1 MELVIIEN
9 SRLDDKRFTDN
20 RDYLELLKF
29 NVGEVNKLIR
39 KFIPWGYKKRLSVHQ
54 NFMDSRSVDYLLKT
68 LQSKEF
74 IEDFNAINKQ
84 LPNVKHLSS
93 YSKEDAIV
101 ELNRQLNS
109 NTVGEFLNKLT
120 DLMSVRGTA
129 KNNKD
134 KQALII
140 EFIEYS

>member
-9 SRLDDKRFTDN
+9 SRLSDKRFTDN
-20 RDYLELLKF
+20 SNYVELLEF
-29 NVGEVNKLIR
+29 NVKEVNKLIR
-39 KFIPWGYKKRLSVHQ
+39 KFIPWGYKKRISVHQ

-120 DLMSVRGTA
+120 DLMSVRGTSR
-129 KNNKD
+129 KNKYR
-134 KQALII
+134 QPLIA

>member
-1 MELVIIEN
+1 
-9 SRLDDKRFTDN
+9 
-20 RDYLELLKF
+20 
-29 NVGEVNKLIR
+29 
-39 KFIPWGYKKRLSVHQ
+39 
-54 NFMDSRSVDYLLKT
+54 MDSRSVDYLLKT

-84 LPNVKHLSS
+84 LPNVKHLTS

-120 DLMSVRGTA
+120 DLMSVRGSSR
-129 KNNKD
+129 KNKY
-134 KQALII
+134 KQPLIV